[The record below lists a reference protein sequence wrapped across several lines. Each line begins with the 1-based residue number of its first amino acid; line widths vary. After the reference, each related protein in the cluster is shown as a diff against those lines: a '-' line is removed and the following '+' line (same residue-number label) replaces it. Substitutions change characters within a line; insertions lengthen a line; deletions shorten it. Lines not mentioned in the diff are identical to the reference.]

1 MNKPTPQGIL
11 AIWHD
16 LKPSSEAES
25 QNLCELEFQEWH
37 FRQHMRERL
46 SIPGFVRGCRY
57 VSVESSSTENST
69 PLVFN
74 YYITESPEV
83 LTCDHYLKLLNNP
96 TEWSTRVMPSLQ
108 NVVRSAGRVVVSLG
122 HGQGGAIATLRV
134 SPLPDKQ
141 PQFEDWFTTHGLQ
154 HLLKQPGIV
163 AVHLWKADLAA
174 SSVKTVESRA
184 RTNSPDMTDWAI
196 AIEGNDV
203 EFVRSASEW
212 LQDQNDFTEKLQ
224 QKVKA
229 GIYRLQHHLNT
240 P

>member
-1 MNKPTPQGIL
+1 MNQQTSQGVL

-16 LKPSSEAES
+16 LKPTT
-25 QNLCELEFQEWH
+25 ELEFQEWH
-37 FRQHMRERL
+37 FRQHMLERL
-46 SIPGFVRGCRY
+46 SIPGFVLGSRY
-57 VSVESSSTENST
+57 VSVDSKSTVNST

-108 NVVRSAGRVVVSLG
+108 NVVRSAGRVVASVG
-122 HGQGGAIATLRV
+122 KGQGGAIATLRV

-141 PQFEDWFTTHGLQ
+141 NQFEDWFTTDGLRQ
-154 HLLKQPGIV
+154 LLKHPGIV
-163 AVHLWKADLAA
+163 IVHLWKADSTA

-184 RTNSPDMTDWAI
+184 RTNSPDMTDWVI

-203 EFVRSASEW
+203 EFVRSASDW
-212 LQDQNDFTEKLQ
+212 LRDQNEFNDTLQ
-224 QKVKA
+224 QEVKV
-229 GIYRLQHHLNT
+229 GIYRLQHHLIAS
-240 P
+240 